1 MRELFVYYRV
11 RSDNAAAAHAAVQ
24 RLHAQLRYDDP
35 HLSARLLRRPE
46 EENGLQTWMETY
58 AAESGITDA
67 MQARI
72 ETSALA
78 LLPLIDGSRHTE
90 VFLACGSSAGPPLA
104 GPHPLGGSANVPDR
118 RGAPPPCAS

>member
-24 RLHAQLRYDDP
+24 RLQAQLRHDDP

-46 EENGLQTWMETY
+46 EENGLQTWMEIY
-58 AAESGITDA
+58 ADEAGITEA

-72 ETSALA
+72 EASAHA
-78 LLPLIDGSRHTE
+78 LLPFIDGSRHTE
-90 VFLACGSSAGPPLA
+90 VFIA
-104 GPHPLGGSANVPDR
+104 
-118 RGAPPPCAS
+118 CAS